1 MQSDGPETQKLI
13 SEKLGNYTVAT
24 SSQSTQ
30 YSGSGISPGNMTA
43 SSNLTGRP
51 LLTPD
56 EVGKI
61 KRPYSL
67 ITSREYPAILNAPDL
82 SKWYFNQMLGLGDPE
97 HNRKVREERE
107 NRRPVRTCDGTLK
120 LWGIWENYTGTPMRE
135 SIRNNIHGTRA
146 IPRDIFNP
154 RKEGL
159 ESETNPFIETKI

>member
-1 MQSDGPETQKLI
+1 
-13 SEKLGNYTVAT
+13 
-24 SSQSTQ
+24 
-30 YSGSGISPGNMTA
+30 
-43 SSNLTGRP
+43 
-51 LLTPD
+51 
-56 EVGKI
+56 
-61 KRPYSL
+61 
-67 ITSREYPAILNAPDL
+67 
-82 SKWYFNQMLGLGDPE
+82 MLGLGEPE

-107 NRRPVRTCDGTLK
+107 NRRPVRTCGGTLK